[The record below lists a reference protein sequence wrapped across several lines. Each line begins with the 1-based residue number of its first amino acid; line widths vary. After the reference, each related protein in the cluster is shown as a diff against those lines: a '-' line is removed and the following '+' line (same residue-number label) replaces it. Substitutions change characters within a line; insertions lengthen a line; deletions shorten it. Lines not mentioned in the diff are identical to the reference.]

1 MLIQERETTRNWQ
14 PIIKQFE
21 AIAGKNNVI
30 RRKEELLVYECDGLT
45 SYRNRPDVVVLPRT
59 TAEVAAIVIV
69 CAQNQ
74 IPFVTRGSG
83 TGLSGGALPVDGC
96 VLIVTT
102 LMSKFWR
109 LT

>member
-45 SYRNRPDVVVLPRT
+45 SYRNRPDGVVVP
-59 TAEVAAIVIV
+59 
-69 CAQNQ
+69 
-74 IPFVTRGSG
+74 
-83 TGLSGGALPVDGC
+83 
-96 VLIVTT
+96 
-102 LMSKFWR
+102 
-109 LT
+109 